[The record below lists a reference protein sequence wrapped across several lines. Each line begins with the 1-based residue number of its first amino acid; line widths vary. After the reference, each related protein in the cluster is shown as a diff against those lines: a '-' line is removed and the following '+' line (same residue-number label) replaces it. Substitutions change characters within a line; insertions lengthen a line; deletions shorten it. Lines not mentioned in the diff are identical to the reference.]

1 MNITLFT
8 NHIVH
13 VNYILYICII
23 KVKQKAIR
31 YETLQL
37 KQDNERSPSD

>member
-1 MNITLFT
+1 MNSVLFT
-8 NHIVH
+8 NYIVY

>member
-1 MNITLFT
+1 MSIFSLLFISLTLYLHKKKNI
-8 NHIVH
+8 
-13 VNYILYICII
+13 
-23 KVKQKAIR
+23 KDIR

>member
-1 MNITLFT
+1 MNSILFA

-23 KVKQKAIR
+23 KVKQKTIR